1 MIKLGGSPR
10 PNPYCSIIIRSN
22 RKWSQLEGTLLF
34 HQRAVKE
41 SVGIPAIAKPDIA
54 LSVDQL
60 RIPVRMNVVGFRIAC
75 IFREDV
81 FELLECLDTRKRVR
95 GGIYYPDAVVPV
107 HDLGRVIPEYREIL
121 RPFLRIA
128 SGIRRLLRSLAGY
141 DSSFDVQRKAF
152 GTQVFVGYAKLFA
165 AWTQVEQLFPRLDP
179 ECSGSIKRHISH
191 RSVRRVPLGSEM
203 PPYGILKSP

>member
-1 MIKLGGSPR
+1 MVKLGGSPR
-10 PNPYCSIIIRSN
+10 PDPYCSIIIRSN

-81 FELLECLDTRKRVR
+81 FELLECLDTRQSVGGGVR
-95 GGIYYPDAVVPV
+95 ESEGVGGIYYPDAVVPV

-128 SGIRRLLRSLAGY
+128 SGIRRL
-141 DSSFDVQRKAF
+141 
-152 GTQVFVGYAKLFA
+152 
-165 AWTQVEQLFPRLDP
+165 
-179 ECSGSIKRHISH
+179 
-191 RSVRRVPLGSEM
+191 
-203 PPYGILKSP
+203 